1 MRRRPE
7 RYQSIA
13 LIIMAIVVAPL
24 AEEVFFRG
32 MVYNALRRRMHFLF
46 AALLQ
51 AAVFG
56 FVHPFALTQRLMIS
70 TIGLCLALFYE
81 WRKTLVSPVLLH
93 SLTNGIAT
101 GTLLYTLAVSA
112 NAPVLGI
119 RGDLHDKGCLLTEV
133 VPGGAAEEAGL
144 RVGDVIVAAGENSVR
159 NQNDVVL
166 IMRMKK
172 IGDRIPVWFIRDGK
186 DRYVEAILKSRPK

>member
-1 MRRRPE
+1 
-7 RYQSIA
+7 
-13 LIIMAIVVAPL
+13 
-24 AEEVFFRG
+24 
-32 MVYNALRRRMHFLF
+32 
-46 AALLQ
+46 
-51 AAVFG
+51 
-56 FVHPFALTQRLMIS
+56 MIS

-144 RVGDVIVAAGENSVR
+144 RVGDVIVAAGR
-159 NQNDVVL
+159 T
-166 IMRMKK
+166 
-172 IGDRIPVWFIRDGK
+172 P
-186 DRYVEAILKSRPK
+186 